1 MSKRMIDEGALNA
14 QIQNATTTKQDKL
27 TPESD
32 KSITIENH
40 GTATVIASKIP
51 VSKITTLMVYRI
63 EAKTYQVG
71 DIITPVDN
79 KLDYGM
85 FIGRAGT
92 YDTELV
98 VKFTGTSGIV
108 ALMQFTPFWSG
119 TLNTCVPTM
128 IVIKGG
134 TVEQAYDEKVNIGIL
149 VANNAIYKR

>member
-85 FIGRAGT
+85 FIGRAGA
-92 YDTELV
+92 YYTELV

-119 TLNTCVPTM
+119 TLNTCVPAM